1 MTPRPDLATEL
12 TDLPEGRD
20 RFAWPE
26 HEYVR
31 GWGIF
36 GLPFDSGHVL
46 ALRVFPQNDF
56 APYRTVWHRTP
67 DAAWSIFV
75 DGPRLDTA
83 CPRYY
88 GPACALVTHARIDL
102 QWLAPAALRITMD
115 DPALSWSVVASTTP
129 LLRLLNVVSPRLPLW
144 TWQRPTLVRARELI
158 AHRLLGVGATRMH
171 GVMPSGHRG
180 TLMPER
186 MYFIND
192 ATATLDGIDLGTP
205 ALAATTPDIGG
216 VTLPARGVLA
226 VGQAAWRILDPAEYQ
241 RTRAET
247 AGAARSAGERG
258 GTP

>member
-1 MTPRPDLATEL
+1 MTHGPALATEL
-12 TDLPEGRD
+12 MDLPEGRA
-20 RFAWPE
+20 RFGWPD

-56 APYRTVWHRTP
+56 GPYRTVWHRTP
-67 DAAWSIFV
+67 DGTWSIYV

-88 GPACALVTHARIDL
+88 GPACARVAHARIDL
-102 QWLAPAALRITMD
+102 QWMAPDGLRITMD

-129 LLRLLNVVSPRLPLW
+129 LLRVLNVVGPRLPLW
-144 TWQRPTLVRARELI
+144 TWKRPSLIRVREIIAQRM
-158 AHRLLGVGATRMH
+158 LGMGAIRMRC
-171 GVMPSGHRG
+171 VTPSGHHG

-186 MYFIND
+186 MYFVDD
-192 ATATLDGIDLGTP
+192 ATATLDGSDLGTP
-205 ALAATTPDIGG
+205 ARAATTPDIGG

-226 VGQAAWRILDPAEYQ
+226 IGQAAWQILDPTEYE

-247 AGAARSAGERG
+247 APTLHR
-258 GTP
+258 